1 MSFPKE
7 DIMWLDLLKNS
18 ISDDFGEKLKK
29 CIGRLGMNIKEFSK
43 ESRIP
48 KSTMYKIVS
57 NEEKDFRR
65 STLKQ
70 IILTVK
76 KLEGY
81 GGENV
86 IGIITTRGALDTVG
100 RNFQFNDKTIKVIEY
115 PATTIEEE
123 IIQGVRAEKEG
134 VKGLICGPIAA
145 TTLEKVVDVPITAL
159 RFEEGPLMNS
169 IKTLARKID

>member
-1 MSFPKE
+1 
-7 DIMWLDLLKNS
+7 MWLDLLKYS
-18 ISDDFGEKLKK
+18 LGERFGAELKD
-29 CIGRLGMNIKEFSK
+29 CIGRLGMNIKEFSR

-48 KSTMYKIVS
+48 KSTLYKIIS

-70 IILTVK
+70 IIDTVK
-76 KLEGY
+76 RLEGY
-81 GGENV
+81 GQENI
-86 IGIITTRGALDTVG
+86 IGIVTTRGALDTLG
-100 RNFQFNDKTIKVIEY
+100 RSFEINGMTVRVNEY

-145 TTLEKVVDVPITAL
+145 TTLEKVVNIPITAL
-159 RFEEGPLMNS
+159 RFEEGPLINS
-169 IKTLARKID
+169 IKNLAKKI

>member
-1 MSFPKE
+1 
-7 DIMWLDLLKNS
+7 
-18 ISDDFGEKLKK
+18 
-29 CIGRLGMNIKEFSK
+29 MNIKEFSE

-48 KSTMYKIVS
+48 KSTLYKIVS

-70 IILTVK
+70 IIETVK
-76 KLEGY
+76 RLEGY
-81 GGENV
+81 GEENV

-100 RNFQFNDKTIKVIEY
+100 RSFQINGKTVRVNEY

-159 RFEEGPLMNS
+159 RFEEGPLVTS
-169 IKTLARKID
+169 IKRLAEKI